1 MRIFRMTRRLRTPLL
16 LILGAATLSA
26 CVSFGAKPPPF
37 LLTLDADAAPPAGAA
52 RTAGEAATLT
62 ILIPT
67 APQKLRTQRIP
78 VQQDGASVAYV
89 KDAQWVE
96 APQRL
101 FQRLISETVAAR
113 SGRVVLDEGQ
123 YLTAPGEQLAG
134 QLMEFGVDARTG
146 EAVVVYQA
154 MLVAAGG
161 KSGWAKRCRGR
172 RTRSRSMSRSGWGR
186 KNTRRQPSLAVP
198 PCHWQC
204 RSPDRHHIS
213 ARPPPAPA
221 S

>member
-1 MRIFRMTRRLRTPLL
+1 MFRPSFGRPFRVPLL
-16 LILGAATLSA
+16 AVVGALTLSA

-37 LLTLDADAAPPAGAA
+37 LLTLESDAGPSAGTA
-52 RTAGEAATLT
+52 RTATEAATLT

-67 APQKLRTQRIP
+67 APQKLRTTRIP

-101 FQRLISETVAAR
+101 FQRLVSETVAAR
-113 SGRVVLDEGQ
+113 SNRVVLDEGQ

-146 EAVVVYQA
+146 EAVVVYEA
-154 MLVAAGG
+154 MLVSAGG
-161 KSGWAKRCRGR
+161 KSVTQRRFEARENLGGVVEAKPVGEALTRAANKVAADVAGWLG
-172 RTRSRSMSRSGWGR
+172 S
-186 KNTRRQPSLAVP
+186 
-198 PCHWQC
+198 
-204 RSPDRHHIS
+204 
-213 ARPPPAPA
+213 
-221 S
+221 

>member
-1 MRIFRMTRRLRTPLL
+1 MIRRLRTPLL
-16 LILGAATLSA
+16 LAAAAATLSA
-26 CVSFGAKPPPF
+26 CVSFGAKPPPY
-37 LLTLDADAAPPAGAA
+37 LLTLDADAAPPAGTA
-52 RTAGEAATLT
+52 RTATEAQALT

-67 APQKLRTQRIP
+67 APQKLRTTRIP
-78 VQQDGASVAYV
+78 VQQDGSSVTYV

-113 SGRVVLDEGQ
+113 TNRVVLDEGQ

-134 QLMEFGVDARTG
+134 QLVEFGVDARTN

-161 KSGWAKRCRGR
+161 KSVTQRRFEVREALGGKVEAKPVGEALARAANKVAVDV
-172 RTRSRSMSRSGWGR
+172 SGW
-186 KNTRRQPSLAVP
+186 LAG
-198 PCHWQC
+198 
-204 RSPDRHHIS
+204 
-213 ARPPPAPA
+213 
-221 S
+221 